1 MNPRL
6 DLIFS
11 RRSIRA
17 YERRPVPDD
26 LVRDILDAAMAAPS
40 AVCKDPWRFVIVRE
54 RETMRRLSDALPNG
68 KMLAEAGVGIIVCG
82 ELAAAHDGQLSYLL
96 QDTSAAIQNA
106 LLAASALGLGA
117 VWLGV
122 HPREDRIAHV
132 RALLGLPAGV
142 VPVCIVAVGW
152 PAERKPPRTRYAE
165 DKVHRERW

>member
-6 DLIFS
+6 EPIFS
-11 RRSIRA
+11 RRSVRA
-17 YERRPVPDD
+17 YEKKPVPDD
-26 LVRDILDAAMAAPS
+26 LVRDILEAAMAAPS
-40 AVCKDPWRFVIVRE
+40 AVAKDPWRFVVVKDPD
-54 RETMRRLSDALPNG
+54 TLKRLSDALPNG
-68 KMLAEAGVGIIVCG
+68 KMLADAEVGIVVCG

-122 HPREDRIAHV
+122 YPREDRMAHV
-132 RALLGLPAGV
+132 RRLLELPEGI
-142 VPVCIVAVGW
+142 VPVAIVSVGW

-165 DKVHRERW
+165 EKVHRERW